1 MTNEFQNRQN
11 VAITKITGQD
21 LFCRAARRS
30 SRDSQPA
37 LTEFELKLLAKEF
50 SEITDGNAEPDD
62 GAIVAEAFS
71 NHSGATMAVVREII
85 SDTLKINA
93 YSNQLGVGFVGKEY
107 PIPILS
113 LHTSPHIG
121 IIGSVAPVTFT
132 DSFMPLGD
140 MPETDGKP
148 EIPYTPSPVKI
159 VGKTPAGTLMVESI
173 RKTLEQYAA
182 KIGGFVCEEPL
193 GIENLA
199 SFMVVRL
206 VETKFG
212 YCAQRLEVTFALD
225 VAELVSTDPQAASI
239 TPFVKKD

>member
-1 MTNEFQNRQN
+1 MTNEFQSRQN
-11 VAITKITGQD
+11 IEMMRLPSEHCYCK
-21 LFCRAARRS
+21 AARRS
-30 SRDSQPA
+30 SRDNQPA
-37 LTEFELKLLAKEF
+37 LSELELKLLAKEF
-50 SEITDGNAEPDD
+50 GEITDGNADPAD
-62 GAIVAEAFS
+62 GTIVAEAFS

-85 SDTLKINA
+85 SNTLKINA
-93 YSNQLGVGFVGKEY
+93 YSNQLGVGFVGNEY

-132 DSFMPLGD
+132 DRFMPLGD
-140 MPETDGKP
+140 VPETDVKP

-159 VGKTPAGTLMVESI
+159 VGKTPAGTLMVKSI
-173 RKTLEQYAA
+173 RKALEEYAA

-199 SFMVVRL
+199 AFMVVRL

-212 YCAQRLEVTFALD
+212 YCAQRLEVSFDLE
-225 VAELVSTDPQAASI
+225 VAELISTDPESASVV
-239 TPFVKKD
+239 PFVKKD